1 MSNIKDFS
9 YDIQE
14 LYIEGH
20 NARTIAM
27 MLECDIETVLAVLED
42 MNVADNE
49 EFGPYETV
57 NS

>member
-1 MSNIKDFS
+1 MSMVKDFS

-20 NARTIAM
+20 SAKTIAM
-27 MLECDIETVLAVLED
+27 LLECDIETVLAVLED

-49 EFGPYETV
+49 ELSPYETM

>member
-1 MSNIKDFS
+1 MSTIKDLS

-20 NARTIAM
+20 NAKTIAM
-27 MLECDIETVLAVLED
+27 LLECDIEIVLAALED